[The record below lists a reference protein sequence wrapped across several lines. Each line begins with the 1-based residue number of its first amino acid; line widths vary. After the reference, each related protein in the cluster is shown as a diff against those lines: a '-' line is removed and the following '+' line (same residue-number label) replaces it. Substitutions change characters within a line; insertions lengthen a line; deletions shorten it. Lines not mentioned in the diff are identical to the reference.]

1 MRFPAN
7 SRRRPRPEGPACSPT
22 GDWSPASQLPVK
34 VDRGDPQRVAIDWD
48 AFLASPDRKAAV
60 KEAVQGESANANKRM
75 LDANPDLAQQLRANN
90 AAAVLVWA
98 NAVKAGKMSREKFD
112 KTVDLEVKVGRMDP
126 ADAEAARAT
135 LDAVSGLEPA
145 LRVELADRPEEVA
158 LAVEVDRD
166 QVGEQA
172 ALLLAV
178 VDPGEQRLAGVDLGR
193 VRGLRRRRGVDP
205 VVDQEQ
211 RRRRR
216 ARGWARSSRRGSP
229 GSVSSSGCLN
239 EYGVSWTSSS

>member
-1 MRFPAN
+1 MGLFDGSSKSILERGIAGTAVIRESRKIEDGTDEHGRRGDYLLNNMRDAGLWGKHRYVFTLEIQVPEIAPYEISGEFKTPAKAG
-7 SRRRPRPEGPACSPT
+7 RT
-22 GDWSPASQLPVK
+22 GVLSHRGLEPGLELPVK
-34 VDRGDPQRVAIDWD
+34 VDRADRQRIAIDWD

-135 LDAVSGLEPA
+135 LDG
-145 LRVELADRPEEVA
+145 
-158 LAVEVDRD
+158 
-166 QVGEQA
+166 
-172 ALLLAV
+172 
-178 VDPGEQRLAGVDLGR
+178 
-193 VRGLRRRRGVDP
+193 
-205 VVDQEQ
+205 
-211 RRRRR
+211 
-216 ARGWARSSRRGSP
+216 
-229 GSVSSSGCLN
+229 
-239 EYGVSWTSSS
+239 